1 MSRLASPFGLAVV
14 ACLALAGWATWTGG
28 VLDGEMARTVRNSS
42 VYAAPGTGVDVP
54 AAERVIG
61 NRRLVV
67 IFLAPGADLSE
78 ACDAVKRAAE
88 GSLVALL
95 SRDGD
100 SYRRYGCSR
109 LPGADGPEELGRQ
122 MVVEVTIT
130 RGVDEFVD
138 QPVDAVKVM
147 AVKYD
152 SLVRAGIVPDGPRRI
167 SPSFPR
173 YLIAAAAVS
182 AVLIGSLL
190 IFLTGRRAGRRAAAR
205 RDRLAAADDAR
216 TVLSA
221 SAAALAQQ
229 IVDLDARDPAAVRR
243 LASDYTKLLDD
254 LVNDDDVEQLASRV
268 EALRSR
274 L

>member
-1 MSRLASPFGLAVV
+1 
-14 ACLALAGWATWTGG
+14 
-28 VLDGEMARTVRNSS
+28 
-42 VYAAPGTGVDVP
+42 VYAAPGIGVDVP

-67 IFLAPGADLSE
+67 IFLAPGADLR
-78 ACDAVKRAAE
+78 ATCHDVGRAAD

-100 SYRRYGCSR
+100 TYRRYGCAL
-109 LPGADGPEELGRQ
+109 LPGDDPKTFGRK
-122 MVVEVTIT
+122 VVAETTIT
-130 RGVDEFVD
+130 GGVDEFVD
-138 QPVDAVKVM
+138 RPGDAVKVM
-147 AVKYD
+147 VVTYD
-152 SLVRAGIVPDGPRRI
+152 ALVRAGTVPDGPRRI

-173 YLIAAAAVS
+173 YLVAGAAVF

-190 IFLTGRRAGRRAAAR
+190 VFVAGRRAGRRAAAR
-205 RDRLAAADDAR
+205 RDRLAAAGDAR

-221 SAAALAQQ
+221 AAAALAQR

-254 LVNDDDVEQLASRV
+254 LTTSDDVERLTERV
-268 EALRSR
+268 EALSR
-274 L
+274 RL